1 MILITFVADLENSDL
16 AKIMRTCCLEQI
28 IPYPSRKNRCVEMAF
43 SEVSRDIA
51 GQGGAVV

>member
-16 AKIMRTCCLEQI
+16 AKRMRTCCLEQI

-43 SEVSRDIA
+43 SEVSRDLA